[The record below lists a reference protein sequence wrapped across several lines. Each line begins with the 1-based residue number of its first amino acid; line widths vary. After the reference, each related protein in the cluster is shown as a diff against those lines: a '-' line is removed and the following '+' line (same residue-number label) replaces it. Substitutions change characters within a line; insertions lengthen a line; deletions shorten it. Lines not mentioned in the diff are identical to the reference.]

1 MFSKNDKIKVITP
14 IFGNDNIV
22 GEIGTIKDISY
33 NNGLVAYK
41 LDNVNSSGLMSLN
54 VFEKYFEKYEEEEP
68 QKVAITVNA
77 DYIGWII
84 ENSEFHID
92 TVFDKCTVVSCRL
105 PNGFVIVESSA
116 CVDPDNYNED
126 MGIEICTNKIVDK
139 IWELEG
145 YALQNRIW
153 MNVAELEEC
162 ECCAECCCD
171 EIDECL
177 DTDLDCDDCEDHD
190 CPFNT
195 NN

>member
-1 MFSKNDKIKVITP
+1 MPVKGDKLIVTKKVAEFLNEGEICEVIEVNDRGIIKFS
-14 IFGNDNIV
+14 FGNGIHM
-22 GEIGTIKDISY
+22 GI
-33 NNGLVAYK
+33 
-41 LDNVNSSGLMSLN
+41 MSTDE
-54 VFEKYFEKYEEEEP
+54 FDEYFEKYEEP
-68 QKVAITVNA
+68 KKVALTVSE
-77 DYIGWII
+77 DYINWII

-92 TVFDKCTVVSCRL
+92 TVFDKCTVMSCKL

-145 YALQNRIW
+145 YVLQQKIW
-153 MNVAELEEC
+153 ESEEHGC
-162 ECCAECCCD
+162 CTECCCDECD

-177 DTDLDCDDCEDHD
+177 DTDLDCDDCDDYD
-190 CPFNT
+190 CPYNT